1 MDEGLLSMDKLK
13 TSYLNLKKY
22 SDQLNKDYNKLMRD
36 DFNEEKWV
44 SDGKKIDDNMK
55 KFEKTLREAK
65 NLVNLAKNS
74 NNVDDSI
81 ITKIEDLLKTI
92 NQTTEPNMRAMKDK
106 ISQFDFDIGMD
117 DEKNEDGDDQGEE
130 IGQVEMDLMNNKEV
144 LEQRGKQLREI
155 VKVSAI
161 IKDTTDKMAQ
171 QVNEQGEVL
180 INVENHIDKAADNVE
195 EAHKAIVKADGY
207 SKGNNKRLIIII
219 IIIIIAVGAALGII
233 LPLALKSGK
242 DDKSGKEGEGG
253 EQKK

>member
-1 MDEGLLSMDKLK
+1 MD
-13 TSYLNLKKY
+13 
-22 SDQLNKDYNKLMRD
+22 
-36 DFNEEKWV
+36 
-44 SDGKKIDDNMK
+44 
-55 KFEKTLREAK
+55 
-65 NLVNLAKNS
+65 
-74 NNVDDSI
+74 NVPCF
-81 ITKIEDLLKTI
+81 LLKTI

-155 VKVSAI
+155 HKVSAI

-180 INVENHIDKAADNVE
+180 INVENHIDKATDNVE

-242 DDKSGKEGEGG
+242 DDKSGKGDEGG